1 MQNYIGGPELLK
13 NMEEIGIVEVGP
25 QLVAGI
31 KKTGSY
37 TLIPELLMKVYSY
50 LDENGIVPVGMPA
63 FICHETSP
71 EAVMEAN
78 EKGTAFVEVV
88 WPVSGEVKGNG
99 EIEVY
104 ELPGGKMVKGVHR
117 GPYELCE
124 STYLKIFA
132 WIAERNLRITGPIRE
147 IYPNDPRVVE
157 PEDIITEILVPVD

>member
-1 MQNYIGGPELLK
+1 
-13 NMEEIGIVEVGP
+13 MEEISIIEVGP

-31 KKTGSY
+31 KKTGQY
-37 TLIPELLMKVYSY
+37 TLIPELLMKVYNY
-50 LDENGIVPVGMPA
+50 LDENGITPAGMPA
-63 FICHETSP
+63 YICHETSP

-78 EKGTAFVEVV
+78 EKGTAIVEVV
-88 WPVSGEVKGNG
+88 WPLAHVVKGND
-99 EIEVY
+99 EIGIY

-132 WIAERNLRITGPIRE
+132 WIAERNLGIRGPIRE
-147 IYPNDPRVVE
+147 IYPNDPREVE